1 MGIGF
6 LARPWLTAD
15 RMQQFGQYA
24 QLMRELRMT
33 DSSFFSIYMRMEP
46 IMLDE
51 ILRRDGL
58 ESKRVNTNFRKTFEP
73 DAKLARGQLFKASLA

>member
-15 RMQQFGQYA
+15 RMLQLGSYV

-33 DSSFFSIYMRMEP
+33 DSSVFIYMRMEP
-46 IMLDE
+46 NMFDE
-51 ILRRDGL
+51 ILNRVGL
-58 ESKRVNTNFRKTFEP
+58 ESKRVSPSSGKHLN
-73 DAKLARGQLFKASLA
+73 